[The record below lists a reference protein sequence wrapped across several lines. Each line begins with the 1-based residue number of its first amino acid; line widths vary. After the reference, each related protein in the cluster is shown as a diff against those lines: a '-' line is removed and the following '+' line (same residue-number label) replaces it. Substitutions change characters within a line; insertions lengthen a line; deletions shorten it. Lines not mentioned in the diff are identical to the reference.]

1 MKNTVLQG
9 VSGRSLQTF
18 QENLLHSHTGDQAP
32 EGGVSS
38 FYQNCNFYHASW
50 YPISE
55 DDIFFFTSLHF
66 LKCLYMCLKLW
77 YVIFFCCFGLYM

>member
-1 MKNTVLQG
+1 MKNTVLLG

-38 FYQNCNFYHASW
+38 FYQNCKFVMLHGIPSQKMV
-50 YPISE
+50 
-55 DDIFFFTSLHF
+55 FFFTLYTFFKMF
-66 LKCLYMCLKLW
+66 L
-77 YVIFFCCFGLYM
+77 YVFETMVCDFLLLF